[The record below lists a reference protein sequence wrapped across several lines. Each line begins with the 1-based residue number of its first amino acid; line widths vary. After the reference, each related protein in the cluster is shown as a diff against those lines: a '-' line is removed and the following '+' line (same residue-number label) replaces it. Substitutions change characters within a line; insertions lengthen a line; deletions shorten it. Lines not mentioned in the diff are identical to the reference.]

1 MVHCSSRALFA
12 DVNAVIH
19 VASPLAG
26 RETPEA
32 ALNVR
37 PQACRRVSKLTHVQS
52 ALEGTLNVLRQSVKA
67 GVHKVVL
74 TSSWAT
80 TLDRM

>member
-1 MVHCSSRALFA
+1 MYVLKYVVVSGS
-12 DVNAVIH
+12 
-19 VASPLAG
+19 
-26 RETPEA
+26 
-32 ALNVR
+32 NV
-37 PQACRRVSKLTHVQS
+37 THTQS

>member
-1 MVHCSSRALFA
+1 M
-12 DVNAVIH
+12 IH

-26 RETPEA
+26 REAPEA
-32 ALNVR
+32 VLNVR
-37 PQACRRVSKLTHVQS
+37 HSIVIPVSGSDLTQLQI